1 VTDAVVANSLAFVM
15 LAAMNAY
22 LLLGGADYGGG
33 VWDLLAS
40 GPRKE
45 RQRALIAD
53 SIGPVWEA
61 NHVWLILAVVILF
74 TCFPPAFA
82 MISVELH
89 VPLTLMLVG
98 VVLRGSAFT
107 FRTYDSHHDTVQR
120 RWGLL
125 FSLSSVLTPALLGIC
140 AGAIASGAVGAAATA
155 EAPVFSERFIDPW
168 LNPFAFGVGALMLAL
183 CAFLAAVYLAVEA
196 GDDRELA
203 DDFRRRALWAAGA
216 VFVAAFGTLLAAA
229 PHAPRVMS
237 TMGDLDASLL
247 LHLATGACAIVAI
260 AAIWRRAYRVAR
272 WFAAAQTSFILWGW
286 ALSDYP
292 YLIPIEL
299 TIAGASAPAAT
310 QRLVLGA
317 LVLGAVILFPSLIYL
332 FRVFKRQP
340 AIFGELHEETT
351 EYAVVTSN
359 HPHE

>member
-1 VTDAVVANSLAFVM
+1 MDSSLVATLLALIM
-15 LAAMNAY
+15 LAGMNVY

-61 NHVWLILAVVILF
+61 NHVWLILVVVILF

-82 MISVELH
+82 TISVELH
-89 VPLTLMLVG
+89 IPITLMLVG

-107 FRTYDSHHDTVQR
+107 FRTYDAQHDAVQR
-120 RWGLL
+120 RWGLI

-140 AGAIASGAVGAAATA
+140 AGAIASGAVGTAAAMGSVPFA
-155 EAPVFSERFIDPW
+155 DRFVTPW
-168 LNPFAFGVGALMLAL
+168 FNPFAFGVGAMMLAL
-183 CAFLAAVYLAVEA
+183 CAFLAATYLAVEA
-196 GDDRELA
+196 GDDVALR

-216 VFVAAFGTLLAAA
+216 VFLSAFGTLLAAR
-229 PHAPRVMS
+229 PHAPRVMA

-247 LHLATGACAIVAI
+247 LHVATGLCAL
-260 AAIWRRAYRVAR
+260 AAIGALVRNRLRAAPV
-272 WFAAAQTSFILWGW
+272 FAALQTSCIMWGW
-286 ALSDYP
+286 ALSDFP
-292 YLIPIEL
+292 YLIPPDL
-299 TIAGASAPAAT
+299 TLTAASAPAAT

-317 LVLGAVILFPSLIYL
+317 LAVGAVILLPSLAYL

-340 AIFGELHEETT
+340 AVFGELHEETT
-351 EYAVVTSN
+351 EYAVPAS
-359 HPHE
+359 HD